1 MLFRFLCFIFVGGGF
16 WLELSAFAAVPLR
29 VTDPYMIQFSDESL
43 GKITGLKSLPPTH
56 CAAWEVSY
64 HLGEILTHDR
74 NRLTTHLISESV
86 KKAGVNSVHEAY
98 FLYPDGSTLGQKLL
112 ADGLATLSEDID
124 LIPAEMKEVYQL
136 AQQVGAQ
143 RWQQRESCRRTNF
156 YRYRLPP
163 SYQRAQLPVLVGT
176 ITKVIDSRHFV
187 IDHQFRVRLH
197 GLALPLGS
205 EAADQCFREKAAK
218 ISAEKLLG
226 SIVAVTRP
234 WQWED
239 TSFWLERYVWWPR
252 KNWESVNAWSIEAGV
267 ARLDPSYQG
276 KHQTAWQQKQN
287 TVYGSPTGAW
297 HQCRA
302 QILPST
308 ISPRKNDESSCLIKG
323 NITGPKKAPIKKYH
337 TADSPWYERTVAEA
351 CFATEAAAQEAG
363 FVRVR

>member
-1 MLFRFLCFIFVGGGF
+1 MLIRLLLFSFFVAIFWVPF
-16 WLELSAFAAVPLR
+16 SVLAAVPLR

-43 GKITGLKSLPPTH
+43 GKITGLKPLDAAH

-64 HLGEILTHDR
+64 HLGEILSHDR
-74 NRLTTHLISESV
+74 NRLTAHFVSEPL
-86 KKAGVNSVHEAY
+86 KKMGKSLVHEAY
-98 FLYPDGSTLGQKLL
+98 FLYPDDSTLGQKLL

-197 GLALPLGS
+197 GLEVPFGS
-205 EAADQCFREKAAK
+205 ESADQCFREKASQ

-226 SIVAVTRP
+226 SMVAVTRP
-234 WQWED
+234 RQWED

-267 ARLDPSYQG
+267 AKLDPNYQG
-276 KHQTAWQQKQN
+276 KYQTDWQQTQAM
-287 TVYGSPTGAW
+287 VYDSPTGAW
-297 HQCRA
+297 HQCRR
-302 QILPST
+302 QISPPP